1 MVSQTHLVEVVVVV
15 HVLGTPSQHGA
26 STCEL
31 ALAVGLRLAPDGVPE
46 VVSMRA
52 WATGRRMNP
61 DSDS

>member
-46 VVSMRA
+46 VVFA
-52 WATGRRMNP
+52 L
-61 DSDS
+61 